1 MNTDPQQQLVWAAIS
16 GDIDSFGQ
24 LCKHYYAS
32 MVALGY
38 SMLSD
43 HHLAGDAAQEAF
55 ARALKNLNKL
65 KTPGKFAPW
74 LAQICRNVATD
85 MRRDRTRCANA
96 EHKRSVEASDAPGR
110 GEPED
115 TGRDADA
122 LLVIDAIESLDPA
135 DRELIVLRYYNKMSY
150 EQMAAVLGTSKP
162 SINGRL
168 TRTKRKLARLLHRQ
182 GILENAL

>member
-1 MNTDPQQQLVWAAIS
+1 MNTDPQQQLVWASLS

-85 MRRDRTRCANA
+85 MRRAKIKRTDA
-96 EHKRSVEASDAPGR
+96 EYNRKM
-110 GEPED
+110 PENSR
-115 TGRDADA
+115 RDADA
-122 LLVIDAIESLDPA
+122 QIVTDAIAPSGPPDH
-135 DRELIVLRYYNKMSY
+135 Y
-150 EQMAAVLGTSKP
+150 EV
-162 SINGRL
+162 NGACVRCDSS
-168 TRTKRKLARLLHRQ
+168 
-182 GILENAL
+182 N